1 MFPLGFV
8 LGAVAGAAGAVFLGP
23 QFAQNVR
30 PLAKAV
36 LKAALGAIHEAQVRT
51 AEVAEAAEDLV
62 AEAKAELIA
71 EAFTSATEQTKTE
84 STGLAT
90 KTNEPN
96 GSSVKEGSTHARTK
110 TARRRT
116 AVKRSRA
123 SSTTRG

>member
-8 LGAVAGAAGAVFLGP
+8 LGAVAGAAGAFFLGP
-23 QFAQNVR
+23 QFAQNAR

-62 AEAKAELIA
+62 SEAKAELVA
-71 EAFTSATEQTKTE
+71 EAVASATAQTKAE

-90 KTNEPN
+90 KTNEAN
-96 GSSVKEGSTHARTK
+96 GSPAKKGSARAGAK
-110 TARRRT
+110 TARRRM
-116 AVKRSRA
+116 AVKRSHA
-123 SSTTRG
+123 LSTTRG